1 MRKSEVLAAVIVLS
15 LVGLSS
21 GIFCQESEKEDSQAC
36 VPENKWGLQFSISK
50 NFQLSNFQGTTLSLI
65 RKLNEKRSLRAGIS
79 ISGQSGENRSTI
91 TSLPQ
96 DSLMSKN
103 KADNQNYNLDLSF
116 DYLFT
121 SELNDKISFY
131 FGAGPILGLMN
142 YDTKQYADSLK
153 QINSTMIVT
162 KTFLQSNKQT
172 GWSIGLS
179 GIAGIA
185 WQVHKKILI
194 HAEYKSTLYYQR
206 NEMVSKNSSSK
217 FKNVVESVTLRS
229 NPVSFGVTVF
239 I

>member
-1 MRKSEVLAAVIVLS
+1 MIKSVVLAVAVVLS
-15 LVGLSS
+15 MVLPLS
-21 GIFCQESEKEDSQAC
+21 GIVGQETENEDNQTP
-36 VPENKWGLQFSISK
+36 VPENKWGLQFSIAD
-50 NFQLSNFQGTTLSLI
+50 NFQLSNFQGSTLSVI
-65 RKLNEKRSLRAGIS
+65 RKISEKHAWRAGIS
-79 ISGQSGENRSTI
+79 VSGQSGENRSTI

-131 FGAGPILGLMN
+131 FGAGPKFGVMN
-142 YDTKQYADSLK
+142 YNSKQYADSLLSSTSE
-153 QINSTMIVT
+153 NS
-162 KTFLQSNKQT
+162 
-172 GWSIGLS
+172 WSVGLS

-185 WQVHKKILI
+185 WQVQKKILI

-206 NEMVSKNSSSK
+206 NEMVSKISSNK

>member
-1 MRKSEVLAAVIVLS
+1 MKKSVVLAVAAVLS
-15 LVGLSS
+15 MVLPLS
-21 GIFCQESEKEDSQAC
+21 GILGQESENEDNQTS
-36 VPENKWGLQFSISK
+36 VPQNKWGLQFLIAE
-50 NFQLSNFQGTTLSLI
+50 NFQLSNFQGSTLSVI
-65 RKLNEKRSLRAGIS
+65 RKINEKHAWRAGIS
-79 ISGQSGENRSTI
+79 VSGQSGENRSI
-91 TSLPQ
+91 NTSLPQ

-103 KADNQNYNLDLSF
+103 KADNQNYNLDLSL

-131 FGAGPILGLMN
+131 FGAGPKFGVMN
-142 YDTKQYADSLK
+142 YNSKQYADSL
-153 QINSTMIVT
+153 
-162 KTFLQSNKQT
+162 LQSNKQT

-185 WQVHKKILI
+185 WQVHKKIMI

-206 NEMVSKNSSSK
+206 NEMESKNSSSK

>member
-1 MRKSEVLAAVIVLS
+1 MRKSVVLAAVIVLF
-15 LVGLSS
+15 LVWPSS
-21 GIFCQESEKEDSQAC
+21 GVFCQKTENEDNQIS
-36 VPENKWGLQFSISK
+36 VPENKWGLQFSIAD
-50 NFQLSNFQGTTLSLI
+50 NFQLSNFQGSTLSVI
-65 RKLNEKRSLRAGIS
+65 RKINEKHAWRAGIS
-79 ISGQSGENRSTI
+79 VSGQSGENRSTI

-103 KADNQNYNLDLSF
+103 KTDNQNYNLDLSF

-131 FGAGPILGLMN
+131 FGAGPKFGVMN
-142 YDTKQYADSLK
+142 YNSKQYADSL
-153 QINSTMIVT
+153 
-162 KTFLQSNKQT
+162 LQSNKQT

-206 NEMVSKNSSSK
+206 NEMVSKISPSK
-217 FKNVVESVTLRS
+217 VKNVVESVTLRS